1 MKLNKDLIDAV
12 MMLSFIILVLVGT
25 TDFSDMGTKEL
36 IMGGLGVVTVIT
48 VILRGIQI
56 HQDSKHPEHEF
67 EN

>member
-1 MKLNKDLIDAV
+1 MKLNRDLIDAV

-36 IMGGLGVVTVIT
+36 IMGGLGVVTVIA

-56 HQDSKHPEHEF
+56 HQDSKHSEHEF